1 VLLVGA
7 CLALIASVQGCGAG
21 NRSAAGNDSA
31 AGGSSTTVWPHG
43 SPEFFMEIP
52 EGYEGLL
59 PEEAPNNGSGHG
71 SSAVA
76 DASPGQEAVPDAAV
90 EIPRSGSRLPQ
101 DSLSSGAD
109 LSRAIPYP
117 LTVRE
122 EMSARGE
129 KPALIIVIDDA
140 GYNLEQLAPFLAL
153 PFPLTIAVL
162 PEVQFSRE
170 AAERTLA
177 AGKELI
183 LHQPMQALG
192 NAHHGPGAVTLGMEP
207 GDAARIITANLDSL
221 PGAAGLNNHMG
232 SAVTRDGPLMA
243 SVLELAKKR
252 GIYYLDSLT
261 VSGTATARLD
271 RELSM
276 PYWER
281 DVFLDNSG
289 DRQSILHALEE
300 GKKVAASRGAAVLI
314 GHVWSAELAQT
325 LMDIYP
331 QLVEEGYSLS
341 TISRYMMKSARG
353 DYDDARSGN

>member
-1 VLLVGA
+1 MCAIVA
-7 CLALIASVQGCGAG
+7 CMAFIAATQGCGAG
-21 NRSAAGNDSA
+21 RSRGTAD
-31 AGGSSTTVWPHG
+31 GSSTTVWPHG
-43 SPEFFMEIP
+43 SPEYFIEIP

-59 PEEAPNNGSGHG
+59 PGESPETVEKAPPGGVPAAEPGQATAPDANIAMPGSEPRSPQSSVATG
-71 SSAVA
+71 S
-76 DASPGQEAVPDAAV
+76 ASPRAV
-90 EIPRSGSRLPQ
+90 
-101 DSLSSGAD
+101 
-109 LSRAIPYP
+109 PYP

-122 EMSARGE
+122 EMAARGE

-140 GYNLEQLAPFLAL
+140 GYNLEQLSPFLSL

-162 PEVQFSRE
+162 PQVQFSRE
-170 AAERTLA
+170 AARMTLE

-183 LHQPMQALG
+183 LHQPMEAIG
-192 NAHHGPGAVTLGMEP
+192 KENHGPGAVTLAISPEE
-207 GDAARIITANLDSL
+207 AARFVASNLDSM
-221 PGAAGLNNHMG
+221 PGAAGFNNHMG
-232 SAVTRDGPLMA
+232 SAVTRDGPLME

-261 VSGTATARLD
+261 VSGTATARLG

-325 LMDIYP
+325 LTDIYP
-331 QLVEEGYSLS
+331 HLVEEGYSLS